1 MRRRLAL
8 AIALVVCALGAR
20 GEPTEEEEDKLDP
33 DYAGGRKALEAKE
46 WPGAIRLLGSA
57 ALRDTRNSDIQNL
70 LGFAYRNSGDLAAA
84 FRHYNRALQLNPR
97 HRGAHEYLG
106 EAYLMVGNLAKAEEH
121 LAMLAKICL
130 IPCDEYALLERR
142 IAEKKGLPK

>member
-8 AIALVVCALGAR
+8 AVVLVVCAFGAR
-20 GEPTEEEEDKLDP
+20 GEPTEEEGGLDP
-33 DYAGGRKALEAKE
+33 DYASGRQAIEARQ
-46 WPGAIRLLGSA
+46 WPAAIRLLGSA

-70 LGFAYRNSGDLAAA
+70 LGYAYRNSGDLSAA

-106 EAYLMVGNLAKAEEH
+106 EAYLMLGNLAKAEEH
-121 LAMLAKICL
+121 LAALERICL
-130 IPCDEYALLERR
+130 IPCEERGQL
-142 IAEKKGLPK
+142 EKKLAEYRQRRP